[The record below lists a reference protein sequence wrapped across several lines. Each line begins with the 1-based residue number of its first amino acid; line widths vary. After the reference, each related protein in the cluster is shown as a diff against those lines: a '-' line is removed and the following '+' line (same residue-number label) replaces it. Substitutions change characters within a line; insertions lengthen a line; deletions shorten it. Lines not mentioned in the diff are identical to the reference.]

1 MVQTILSVTPGK
13 DYTVHA
19 GDSLWAIAVR
29 AYGSGA
35 EWPKI
40 YQANMQTIGKN
51 PNLIFPGQVLH
62 IPPVSVPTPTPIPT
76 PAPDLSLRTST
87 EIQGDILAG
96 FNKDYRLYLF
106 LRFPDQYHGRAWLK
120 ELVPYIADT
129 KDVAAFNT
137 LFSLARHNAGG
148 KDPVNLK
155 ATWVNVSL
163 TIDGLKLLLNA
174 DPSAALVAQH
184 FTSFVAG
191 PEASAATINGD
202 TGPSAPAN
210 WVVGRKD
217 QPVHALLNIQSDD
230 PDDLAVEVQK
240 LKTLVAQYGLSIVYE
255 QRGATLP
262 GDLRGHEQFGYKDG
276 ISQPGVKGFDPADLS
291 ATNVDPTATLGYVQG
306 HPGTEIIEAGEFI
319 LGRPVEAASGAQF
332 APPPDLKWMLDG
344 SFQVFRRL
352 NQDVP
357 GFEAQEQHNLNP
369 LSPNDPLRDRIGAL
383 MVGRWKS
390 GTPVDLSPDTDNGL
404 TGDAEINNFNFMQRD
419 VDTIH
424 VTDDPDGL
432 RCPHFGHIRKVYPRQ
447 HNFPFNTNRAK
458 RIIRRGVPFGNHYE
472 PERGEGF
479 DANAERGLV
488 FVAYMASIEAHFE
501 FLMRVWVN
509 NASFPVPGIEH
520 GFEAVTGPDPIIG
533 DATRPSP
540 ITLKHAGGPDLQAD
554 FLRKVQT
561 TGTLYAFAPAISVL
575 KELANGTL

>member
-1 MVQTILSVTPGK
+1 MVQTLSIVAGK
-13 DYTVHA
+13 DYVVHA
-19 GDSLWAIAVR
+19 GDSLWEIAVR

-62 IPPVSVPTPTPIPT
+62 IPPVSVPTPTPTPT
-76 PAPDLSLRTST
+76 PTPVSTPAADLPLRTST

-120 ELVPYIADT
+120 ELVPSIADT

-155 ATWVNVSL
+155 ATWVNISFTV
-163 TIDGLKLLLNA
+163 DGLKVLLNA
-174 DPSAALVAQH
+174 DPSTALIAQN
-184 FTSFVAG
+184 FTSFAAG
-191 PEASAATINGD
+191 PEASAASINGD
-202 TGPSAPAN
+202 TGPSDPSH
-210 WVVGRKD
+210 WVVGRRD
-217 QPVHALLNIQSDD
+217 QPVHAMLNIQSDD

-240 LKTLVAQYGLSIVYE
+240 LKTLTAQYGLSIVYE

-291 ATNVDPTATLGYVQG
+291 ATTVDPTATLGYVQG
-306 HPGTEIIEAGEFI
+306 HPGTEIIQAGEFI
-319 LGRPVEAASGAQF
+319 LGQPVEPASGPQF
-332 APPPDLKWMLDG
+332 VPPADLKWMLNG

-357 GFEAQEQHNLNP
+357 GFEEQEQQNLNP
-369 LSPNDPLRDRIGAL
+369 LAADDPLRDRIGAL

-447 HNFPFNTNRAK
+447 HNFPFGTNRAK
-458 RIIRRGVPFGNHYE
+458 RIMRRGVPFGNHYE

-479 DANAERGLV
+479 DANAERG
-488 FVAYMASIEAHFE
+488 I
-501 FLMRVWVN
+501 
-509 NASFPVPGIEH
+509 
-520 GFEAVTGPDPIIG
+520 GFRG
-533 DATRPSP
+533 
-540 ITLKHAGGPDLQAD
+540 
-554 FLRKVQT
+554 
-561 TGTLYAFAPAISVL
+561 LY
-575 KELANGTL
+575 G

>member
-1 MVQTILSVTPGK
+1 MVQTLSVIPGK
-13 DYTVHA
+13 DYVVHA

-35 EWPKI
+35 EWLKI

-62 IPPVSVPTPTPIPT
+62 IPPVSVPIPT
-76 PAPDLSLRTST
+76 PVHAPVPDLPLRTST

-120 ELVPYIADT
+120 ELIPYIADT
-129 KDVAAFNT
+129 KEVAAFNA
-137 LFSLARHNAGG
+137 LFSLSRHAAGG

-155 ATWVNVSL
+155 ATWVNVDFTL
-163 TIDGLKLLLNA
+163 DGLKLLLKA
-174 DPSAALVAQH
+174 DPSVSLKAQGFH
-184 FTSFVAG
+184 SFVNG
-191 PEASAATINGD
+191 PEASAATVNGD
-202 TGPSAPAN
+202 TGPSDPSH
-210 WVVGRKD
+210 WVVGRND
-217 QPVHALLNIQSDD
+217 QTIHALLNIQSDD
-230 PDDLAVEVQK
+230 PDDLAAEVQK

-255 QRGATLP
+255 QPGATLP

-276 ISQPGVKGFDPADLS
+276 ISQPGVEGFDPADLS
-291 ATNVDPTATLGYVQG
+291 ATNVDFTAALGYVQG
-306 HPGTEIIEAGEFI
+306 HPGTEIIQAGEFI
-319 LGRPVEAASGAQF
+319 LGQPVEPDFGQKQF
-332 APPPDLKWMLDG
+332 APPADLKWMLNG

-357 GFEAQEQHNLNP
+357 GFEAQEQQNLDP
-369 LSPNDPLRDRIGAL
+369 LPPNDPLRDRIGAL

-404 TGDAEINNFNFMQRD
+404 IDDAEINNFNFLERN
-419 VDTIH
+419 VGTIH
-424 VTDDPDGL
+424 VTDDQDGL

-447 HNFPFNTNRAK
+447 QDFAFNRAK

-488 FVAYMASIEAHFE
+488 FVAYMSGIEAKFE
-501 FLMRVWVN
+501 FLMGAWVN
-509 NASFPVPGIEH
+509 NPAFPVPQFEH
-520 GFEAVTGPDPIIG
+520 GAEAVTGPDPLIG
-533 DATRPSP
+533 DAAIHPSP
-540 ITLKHAGGPDLQAD
+540 ITLKHPGGADLQAD

-575 KELANGTL
+575 KGLADGTV